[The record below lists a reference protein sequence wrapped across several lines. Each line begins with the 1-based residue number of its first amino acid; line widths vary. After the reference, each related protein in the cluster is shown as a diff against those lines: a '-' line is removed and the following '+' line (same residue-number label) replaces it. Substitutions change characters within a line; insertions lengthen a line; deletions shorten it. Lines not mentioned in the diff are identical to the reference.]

1 MYSLADLG
9 EARDHSTN
17 SIVIN
22 YIFNPLPQVRLQR
35 CQKLEDMAKGHKI
48 DFSTQH

>member
-22 YIFNPLPQVRLQR
+22 YIFNPLPQMRLQR